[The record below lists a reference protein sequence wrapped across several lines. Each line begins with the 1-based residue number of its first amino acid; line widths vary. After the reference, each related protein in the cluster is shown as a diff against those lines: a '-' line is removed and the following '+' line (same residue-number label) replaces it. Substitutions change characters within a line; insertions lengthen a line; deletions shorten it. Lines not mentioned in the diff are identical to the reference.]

1 MLSHSKRIDL
11 CNGPIFGG
19 VIKYTI
25 PIICTSIL
33 QLLFNAADLVVVGR
47 FCGSNSVGAVGAT
60 SSLIHMFV
68 NLFIGMATGVSVAV
82 AKTIGEKDENK
93 VSKIIHTAIP
103 LSFFVGLFL
112 TVFGTLLSTPI
123 LQLMKTPADTLSLS
137 SIYIRIYFCGMIP
150 SLVFEFAAAI
160 YRASGD
166 TETPFKYLSLA
177 GVINVLLNV
186 FFVTVIDLDVAGVA
200 LATVISQTV
209 SCVLIVSALMR
220 RNDYLKLKFK
230 KMHIYLDVFKSILKI
245 GLPAGIQASIF
256 SMSNVIIQSSVN
268 SFGSVAVAGNAAA
281 ANIEAFVYQAMH
293 SFYHTSLN
301 FTGQNIGAK
310 KSRRVK
316 KALLTNILCSVALG
330 LILGNI
336 IIFFNENLLSIY
348 ITDNLASID
357 YGIIRMNYI
366 CRFYFLCGIME
377 VLTGA
382 IRGMGKSLV
391 SMLISIVGVC
401 GIRLGWVFTVFQME
415 KYHSLDSLYF
425 SYIVSWIACILAQI
439 VAFIIIYKKFKKKCI
454 TE

>member
-1 MLSHSKRIDL
+1 
-11 CNGPIFGG
+11 
-19 VIKYTI
+19 
-25 PIICTSIL
+25 
-33 QLLFNAADLVVVGR
+33 
-47 FCGSNSVGAVGAT
+47 
-60 SSLIHMFV
+60 
-68 NLFIGMATGVSVAV
+68 
-82 AKTIGEKDENK
+82 
-93 VSKIIHTAIP
+93 
-103 LSFFVGLFL
+103 
-112 TVFGTLLSTPI
+112 
-123 LQLMKTPADTLSLS
+123 
-137 SIYIRIYFCGMIP
+137 MIP

-316 KALLTNILCSVALG
+316 KALLTNVLCSVALG